1 MSTFQK
7 NAFSVLLI
15 IILSAVIYANTFDVP
30 FYFDDN
36 HAIENNHAI
45 SQFDIKRIFFSSPRP
60 VLDVTFAVNYY
71 FGKLNVFG
79 YHLVNLLLHMIN
91 GVMLYFIVLRTINLM
106 SGDHTRGI
114 KVPLYT
120 SLIFVAHPVQTQAVT
135 YIVSRS
141 SVLAT
146 FFYLL
151 SLLLFIYA
159 FRQGEKH
166 EGKRTETSGNMP
178 STLYYRLFIT
188 GAFVSCCLAM
198 GTKPI
203 AATLPLILI
212 LFDFYFISNGK
223 WRVLKSHYRIH
234 LLMFVTISI
243 AAYLNVYGLKEFVS
257 FDYIQSGPVS
267 VAAAPGALKQLG
279 PVPVREPAITSFQY
293 FLTQLHVIPYYI
305 KLLFLPFNLNLDYD
319 WPITRNIDLLTI
331 MYFVLICTIIGIALK
346 LLIANVIV
354 QHYMVFCDP
363 VGNIEL
369 YSAL

>member
-151 SLLLFIYA
+151 SLVYNGCFCFLL
-159 FRQGEKH
+159 
-166 EGKRTETSGNMP
+166 SGNGNKTD
-178 STLYYRLFIT
+178 S
-188 GAFVSCCLAM
+188 
-198 GTKPI
+198 
-203 AATLPLILI
+203 
-212 LFDFYFISNGK
+212 
-223 WRVLKSHYRIH
+223 SH
-234 LLMFVTISI
+234 S
-243 AAYLNVYGLKEFVS
+243 
-257 FDYIQSGPVS
+257 
-267 VAAAPGALKQLG
+267 
-279 PVPVREPAITSFQY
+279 
-293 FLTQLHVIPYYI
+293 
-305 KLLFLPFNLNLDYD
+305 PFNPDSL
-319 WPITRNIDLLTI
+319 
-331 MYFVLICTIIGIALK
+331 
-346 LLIANVIV
+346 
-354 QHYMVFCDP
+354 
-363 VGNIEL
+363 
-369 YSAL
+369 